1 MKKIKTITCL
11 AAVILLLLPFD
22 TIQAWSSFR
31 NEDGTANANT
41 TPAKTPTAP
50 DRAGAKWKVT
60 FDQSGKT
67 VYNSDPVITDT
78 NLYVVCKSSLYELD
92 KSGTV
97 RSTLAL
103 AAPMN
108 SICRM
113 TLNENRLFIPLSGGI
128 VQCVNI
134 QTMSSLWTS
143 EPFGL
148 QSLTTTYYHDGCLYA
163 GTTNASGTDGLYY
176 CLSADD
182 GRTQWTYTT
191 PDSPCGYYWSGAISG
206 DSFLLFGGDN
216 GIIVSHSLKDDAV
229 YDTCDLAR
237 YTATA
242 GVIRAGITYDD
253 VTKAY
258 YTTTNNGYLYQIK
271 MNPDGTFQR
280 VTPLFLCSSAAQGA
294 NCTST
299 PTIYNGRLY
308 VCSFDGLNGRVNVI
322 DPASMQILY
331 AVSMPDSRDIKS
343 SPLVCTGY
351 ASTENNHKVYVYFTQ
366 NAVPGGIFYIEDDET
381 THSSNIKTLYLP
393 DTGKQF
399 CLSSVAADTDGTLY
413 YSNDSGTLFAV
424 QDGFAAVPQTPVS
437 TPPATAAVSPA
448 PDGPTVPS
456 VPAPRHAKQE
466 KKQKLKKPAN
476 IKYRKKKI
484 GKKTYRVTFT
494 WKKGTKSSSTEIVIQ
509 GKSYKK
515 IRSKSQKKSV
525 PLKKGTYI
533 VRFYSCQS
541 GKIKSGAVKL
551 RLRV

>member
-1 MKKIKTITCL
+1 MKIIKTILCL
-11 AAVILLLLPFD
+11 FAAILLLLPFD
-22 TIQAWSSFR
+22 TVQAWSSFR
-31 NEDGTANANT
+31 NEHGTANANT
-41 TPAKTPTAP
+41 TPAKTPIEP
-50 DRAGAKWKVT
+50 DRAGTKWNIA
-60 FDQSGKT
+60 FEQGGKT

-78 NLYVVCKSSLYELD
+78 NIYVVCKSSLYQLD

-97 RSTLAL
+97 CSALTL

-113 TLNENRLFIPLSGGI
+113 TLNGNHLFIPLSGGI

-134 QTMSSLWTS
+134 QTMASLWTS

-148 QSLTTTYYHDGCLYA
+148 QSLTTTYYHDGFLYA

-182 GRTQWTYTT
+182 GRTQWTYTS
-191 PDSPCGYYWSGAISG
+191 PDNPCGYYWSGAVSG
-206 DSFLLFGGDN
+206 QSFLLFGGDN
-216 GIIVSHSLKDDAV
+216 GTIISHSLKEDTV
-229 YDTCDLAR
+229 YDTCDLSR
-237 YTATA
+237 YTKTA
-242 GVIRAGITYDD
+242 GGIRAGITYDD
-253 VTKAY
+253 VTEAY

-271 MNPDGTFQR
+271 MNADGTFQR
-280 VTPLFLCSSAAQGA
+280 VTPLSVCSPATQGA

-308 VCSFDGLNGRVNVI
+308 VCSFDGQNGRVNVI

-331 AVSMPDSRDIKS
+331 AVSAPDLRDIKS

-351 ASTENNHKVYVYFTQ
+351 ASPENNYKVYVYFTQ
-366 NAVPGGIFYIEDDET
+366 NVVPGGIFYIEDDET
-381 THSSNIKTLYLP
+381 THSSDIKTLYLP
-393 DTGKQF
+393 ETGKQF

-424 QDGFAAVPQTPVS
+424 QDGFAAGPHTPAT
-437 TPPATAAVSPA
+437 TPPAAVSPE
-448 PDGPTVPS
+448 PDVPAVSSVPS
-456 VPAPRHAKQE
+456 FRHAKQK
-466 KKQKLKKPAN
+466 KKQKLKKPTK

-494 WKKGTKSSSTEIVIQ
+494 WKKRMKSSSTEIVIR
-509 GKSYKK
+509 GTSHKRF
-515 IRSKSQKKSV
+515 RSKSHKKSV
-525 PLKKGTYI
+525 LLKKGTYV

-551 RLRV
+551 RLRI